1 MRFAL
6 VGGNVFEGSGGP
18 LLPGTNVLVEDSK
31 IVGVTTDR
39 DFGADTPVIDVTG
52 KTVMPGLIDCHQ
64 HFAPWFQMLITEQ
77 NRSLMYHACRAI
89 DLLQSILQSGTTS
102 ARDLGGLE
110 AGFRDAIN
118 DGLIAGPRLKVALS
132 VLQATNAFEILPGLG
147 GLISPQEI
155 YTRLPAVPSNFC
167 DGVDGCRAKV
177 RECLRWGA
185 DFIKILN
192 DSFPSK
198 RLLADRSPWTQA
210 EVDAMCDEAHRAGV
224 MVSAHAYRHDAVM
237 TVLRAGA
244 DSIEEGC
251 FLDEECI
258 TEMAK
263 RQVWYV
269 PCVAGTVWHADSN
282 PDPVAAKYGAE
293 LRDGNLRALRL
304 AMEAGVPIACGT
316 DAPMWSDAVPRELE
330 IMVNMA
336 GMPVADALASA
347 TGRAADFIRTAG
359 EVGRIKSGLEAD
371 LLVVNGDP
379 LADVA
384 MLRDINRL
392 ELVMQGG
399 KPISGSLVPSLPK
412 GPNRL
417 PRILL

>member
-1 MRFAL
+1 MKFAL
-6 VGGNVFEGSGGP
+6 VGGNVFDGTGSP
-18 LLPGTNVLVEDSK
+18 LQPGTSVLVEGSK
-31 IVGVTTDR
+31 IVGVTSDR
-39 DFGADTPVIDVTG
+39 EFGADVAIIDVTG

-64 HFAPWFQMLITEQ
+64 HFGPWFQMLITEQ
-77 NRSLMYHACRAI
+77 KRSLMYHACRSI
-89 DLLQSILQSGTTS
+89 DSLRSILESGTTS

-147 GLISPQEI
+147 GLISPQEM
-155 YTRLPAVPSNFC
+155 YTRLPAVPANFC
-167 DGVDGCRAKV
+167 DGVDQCRAKV

-198 RLLADRSPWTQA
+198 RQLVDRSPWTDA
-210 EVDAMCDEAHRAGV
+210 ELQAMCDEAHRAGV

-237 TVLRAGA
+237 AVLSAGV

-258 TEMAK
+258 QEMAK
-263 RQVWYV
+263 RGVWFV
-269 PCVAGTVWHADSN
+269 PCLACAIWHADTN
-282 PDPVAAKYGAE
+282 PDPAGAKYGAE
-293 LRDGNLRALRL
+293 LRDGGHRALRL
-304 AMEAGVPIACGT
+304 ALEAGVPIACGS
-316 DAPMWSDAVPRELE
+316 DAPMWSGAVARELE
-330 IMVNMA
+330 AMVNA
-336 GMPVADALASA
+336 GMPIADAIAAA
-347 TGRAADFIRTAG
+347 TGRAADFIRTAD
-359 EVGRIKSGLEAD
+359 EVGRIKAGLEAD

-379 LADVA
+379 LADISV
-384 MLRDINRL
+384 LQDIERL

-399 KPISGSLVPSLPK
+399 KGISGSLVPSLPK
-412 GPNRL
+412 GPSRL
-417 PRILL
+417 PRMLIS